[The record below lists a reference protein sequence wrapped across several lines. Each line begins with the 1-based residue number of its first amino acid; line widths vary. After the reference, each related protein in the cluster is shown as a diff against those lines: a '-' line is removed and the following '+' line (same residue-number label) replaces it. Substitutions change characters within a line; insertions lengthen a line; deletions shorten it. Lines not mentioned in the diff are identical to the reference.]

1 MSDKMRMIPFGGLI
15 DRMMDEWRHSRSVFD
30 ISEGDFYR
38 KSDQRIYE
46 VFGQKISVP
55 LGPAAGPQTQITQ
68 NIIASYLTGSRFI
81 ELKTVQILDA
91 LEIEKPCI
99 DMSDEGFNT
108 EWSTELTLGQA
119 WEEYS
124 KAWILLHF
132 VERLFKL
139 GMEGMDR
146 TFVFNISVGYDLE
159 GIKKPPMDRYLERMK
174 DSGSEERYQ
183 GWLAELTSR
192 IADPEFLKGT
202 GLEDRRD
209 SLVGLADDIPST
221 IVHNVSISTMHGCP
235 PTEIES
241 ICRYMLEEKGLD
253 TFVKL
258 NPTLLG
264 YEKVRGILDDLG
276 FRSVKMNP
284 DSFSHDLQWD
294 PARAMLARLVS
305 FAAEKGRRFGVK
317 LTNTLASIN
326 NRDELP
332 GDEMYMSG
340 RSLYPITATVAS
352 LISTEFDGQLPI
364 SYSGGVSVHTAEGL
378 LATGIRPLT
387 LCSDMLKPGGYTRQK
402 QIAEILE
409 EAPGWDLP
417 SINVAALKTLAEG
430 SLKEKSSLKAFRGTD
445 DVRNAGVLPATNC
458 YVAPCVSACAIEQH
472 IPEYIRLVGE
482 ERYADALALIYERN
496 ALPSI
501 TGSIC
506 DHQCQIR
513 CTRQDY
519 DGPVNI
525 REIKLMAVEK
535 GMAEWRKRWS
545 APVKRKGQNVAVVG
559 AGPAGLSAA
568 FFLARAGIQVTV
580 FEREPDAG
588 GVIRYVVPHFRI
600 SREAIESDINVIKA
614 MGAEFRFNQGDVTVA
629 GLKAQGFDKVI
640 LGIGTWKSPKLP
652 VEGDNPNVI
661 PAIKF
666 LYDFNHGVYPKD
678 MGETAVTVGA
688 GDTSMDSARS
698 ALRCPGVKESW
709 ILYRRAFEQMPAS
722 QEEYEDALAD
732 GVKFAFLRNPERFDA
747 DGTLTAQVMELG
759 EKDASGR
766 RSPVAT
772 GKTETWKVGTVL
784 YAIGDRPETENYSG
798 LGVKADDRGRV
809 VNDSYQMTQEEGVYL
824 AGDGRTGPA
833 TIVKC
838 IAEGHRAADAVIASF
853 DSEWTYNETVPV
865 WGATERNEE
874 IRIKKGEITLPLGR
888 HFDRAKPEPYAVIER
903 SRCLECNYI
912 CDKCADVCPNRANI
926 AFQVD
931 TAAEPLFKDPGQ
943 IVHLDTY
950 CNECGNCG
958 HFCPWTTGVPY
969 KDKPTVFSAKAD
981 FVDSTNPGWFLQNDR
996 LTWRLGDAVGE
1007 TSVVNGSVK
1016 EIPALEGA
1024 DSHFR
1029 LFELVYRD
1037 RPSLFDTVEMSTPE
1051 ELEA

>member
-30 ISEGDFYR
+30 IPEGDFYR
-38 KSDQRIYE
+38 KGDDRIYE
-46 VFGQKISVP
+46 VFGRKIAVP

-68 NIIASYLTGSRFI
+68 NIIASFLTGSRFI
-81 ELKTVQILDA
+81 ELKTVQKLDA

-132 VERLFKL
+132 VERLFNL
-139 GMEGMDR
+139 GAPGMER
-146 TFVFNISVGYDLE
+146 SFVFNISVGYDLD
-159 GIKKPPMDRYLERMK
+159 GIKTPRMDRYLEHMK
-174 DSGSEERYQ
+174 DSGSEERFQ
-183 GWLAELTSR
+183 GWLKELDKL
-192 IADPEFLKGT
+192 IADPAFLEGT
-202 GLEDRRD
+202 GLVDRREVLA
-209 SLVGLADDIPST
+209 SLTADIPGT

-235 PTEIES
+235 PSEIES
-241 ICRYMLEEKGLD
+241 ICRYMLDEKGLD
-253 TFVKL
+253 TYVKL

-276 FRSVKMNP
+276 FRNVKLNP
-284 DSFSHDLQWD
+284 DSFTHDLQWD
-294 PARAMLARLVS
+294 DARAMLGRLET

-340 RSLYPITATVAS
+340 RSLYPITAAVAS
-352 LISTEFDGQLPI
+352 LVSTAFEGRIPI
-364 SYSGGVSVHTAEGL
+364 SYSGGVSIHTAEGL
-378 LATGIRPLT
+378 LAVGIRPLT
-387 LCSDMLKPGGYTRQK
+387 LCSDMLKPGGYSRQK
-402 QIAEILE
+402 QIAEALE
-409 EAPGWDLP
+409 GAPGWNMPTID
-417 SINVAALKTLAEG
+417 VDALKSLADAAA
-430 SLKEKSSLKAFRGTD
+430 SEKSSLKAFRGVD
-445 DVRNAGVLPATNC
+445 AVRNAGDLPMTNC
-458 YVAPCVSACAIEQH
+458 YVAPCVTACAIEQH

-482 ERYADALALIYERN
+482 GRYADALALIYERN

-513 CTRQDY
+513 CTRLDY

-535 GMAEWRKRWS
+535 GMTEWRRRWS
-545 APVKRKGQNVAVVG
+545 APARRKGPKVAVVG

-568 FFLARAGIQVTV
+568 FFLARAGVPVTV

-600 SREAIESDINVIKA
+600 SREAIDSDIDVIKA
-614 MGAEFRFNQGDVTVA
+614 MGAEFRFNQTDVTVA
-629 GLKAQGFDKVI
+629 GLKAQGFEKVI
-640 LGIGTWKSPKLP
+640 LGIGTWDSPKLP
-652 VEGDNPNVI
+652 VEGDNLNLFSAVE
-661 PAIKF
+661 F
-666 LYDFNHGVYPKD
+666 LYDFNKGKYPEN
-678 MGETAVTVGA
+678 MGETVVTVGA

-698 ALRCPGVKESW
+698 ALRVPGVKESW

-732 GVKFAFLRNPERFDA
+732 GVKFAFLRNPERFEA
-747 DGTLTAQVMELG
+747 DGTLTARVMELG
-759 EKDASGR
+759 DKDDSGR
-766 RSPVAT
+766 RRPVAT
-772 GKTETWKVGTVL
+772 GETEDWNVGTVL
-784 YAIGDRPETENYSG
+784 YAIGDRPDAANYAS
-798 LGVKADDRGRV
+798 LGVKADERGRV
-809 VNDSYQMTQEEGVYL
+809 VNDSSQKTEEEGVYL

-838 IAEGHRAADAVIASF
+838 IAEGHRAADAILAAVVPDWS
-853 DSEWTYNETVPV
+853 YKETVPS
-865 WGATERNEE
+865 WPAAERRDE
-874 IRIKKGEITLPLGR
+874 IRVKKGEITMSLDRP
-888 HFDRAKPEPYAVIER
+888 FDRKAPEPFALTER
-903 SRCLECNYI
+903 SRCLECNYV

-931 TAAEPLFKDPGQ
+931 TAAEPLFSDPGQ
-943 IVHLDTY
+943 IVHLDAY

-958 HFCPWTTGVPY
+958 HFCPWTSGIPY
-969 KDKPTVFSAKAD
+969 KDKPTVFSTKAD
-981 FVDSTNPGWFLQNDR
+981 FEDSTNSGWLLSGDT
-996 LTWRLGDAVGE
+996 LVWRMGDSVGE
-1007 TSVVNGSVK
+1007 NAVADGMVK
-1016 EIPALEGA
+1016 AVPALEGA
-1024 DSHFR
+1024 AGFFR
-1029 LFELVYRD
+1029 LFELVNRD
-1037 RPSLFDTVEMSTPE
+1037 RPALFGEVDVKTPE
-1051 ELEA
+1051 EIEA